1 MSLVKGVMSI
11 DVINKV
17 DTEEEAWIFKKVFGS
32 NWRKG
37 LALHSLLVLS
47 PSDLLSG
54 IAQDNLVGVEEG
66 IMNFKSSKSLA
77 VHVSFIE
84 YVDSLQ

>member
-1 MSLVKGVMSI
+1 MSLVKGVKSI
-11 DVINKV
+11 DVINKL

-54 IAQDNLVGVEEG
+54 IA
-66 IMNFKSSKSLA
+66 
-77 VHVSFIE
+77 
-84 YVDSLQ
+84 